1 MKVLMTALQP
11 GGGIR
16 TFFRYVYG
24 QPAFE
29 GYSFTLLAPD
39 QGGLEAF
46 LSTFLPA
53 GRIELVPA
61 DSGKTGLV
69 RQVRKLANQHAYDLV
84 HSHGFSAGLLTQL
97 ALTGN
102 NTPHLM
108 TGHDMFT
115 KPLFTGFKGYI
126 NHLLMGLLFNRLT
139 AVHTVTEDAKHN
151 FLEFFPG
158 TPDDKV
164 HPILHG
170 VDAKFF
176 QFGKALDIKKE
187 IGLPT
192 DVPLIGF
199 FGRFMS
205 PKGFKILV
213 DAMGVIKMRL
223 KVSPMPHVVTF
234 GWGGFIREDYAYL
247 DELGLGEYFHQMPQT
262 DNMPGALKGVDLVA
276 MPSRWE
282 ACGLLAMEA
291 LSAGVPIVGS
301 DSIGLREVLDG
312 SPARQVP
319 VGNSAA
325 LAEALVAEIDDIE
338 LRRQVFEAYQ
348 PDAVARFSIERPARH
363 LAELYIAV
371 SATRGR

>member
-1 MKVLMTALQP
+1 MKILMTALQP

-16 TFFRYVYG
+16 TFFRYVYS
-24 QPAFE
+24 QPVFE
-29 GYSFTLLAPD
+29 GYSFTILAPD

-53 GRIELVPA
+53 GRIELVSA
-61 DSGKTGLV
+61 DPGKAGFM
-69 RQVRKLANQHAYDLV
+69 RQVRKMARQHSYDLV

-102 NTPHLM
+102 TTPHLM

-115 KPLFTGFKGYI
+115 KPLFLGFRGHVKR
-126 NHLLMGLLFNRLT
+126 LLMAQLFNRMA
-139 AVHTVTEDAKHN
+139 AVHTVTEDAKRN
-151 FLEFFPG
+151 FLEFFPSVA
-158 TPDDKV
+158 DERV

-176 QFGKALDIKKE
+176 QFGTASDIKKE
-187 IGLPT
+187 IGLST

-205 PKGFKILV
+205 PKGFRVLV
-213 DAMGVIKMRL
+213 EAMDIVRRRL
-223 KVSPMPHVVTF
+223 KVSPMPHIVTF

-247 DELGLGEYFHQMPQT
+247 KELGLGDYFHQMAQT
-262 DNMPGALKGVDLVA
+262 DNMPGALKGVDLIA

-291 LSAGVPIVGS
+291 LAAGVPIVGS

-319 VGNSAA
+319 VGNAAA

-338 LRRQVFEAYQ
+338 RRREVFQAYQ
-348 PDAVARFSIERPARH
+348 PAAVARFGIERPARH
-363 LAELYIAV
+363 LAELYVTVAA
-371 SATRGR
+371 SDK